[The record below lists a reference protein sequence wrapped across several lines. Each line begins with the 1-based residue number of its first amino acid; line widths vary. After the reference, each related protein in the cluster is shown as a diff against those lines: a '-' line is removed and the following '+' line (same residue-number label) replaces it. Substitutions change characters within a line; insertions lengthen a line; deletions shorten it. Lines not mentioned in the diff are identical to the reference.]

1 MKINRKTLNSLLCSG
16 VLVAACL
23 AAGPTRAQNSP
34 VRNIHVGL
42 FYPISTNGT
51 GAPSDTNAVSLNM
64 LAGISAEETAFSFA
78 GITQVIRHNASGVQF
93 AGFSNHIGGRS
104 EGLLF
109 GGFANTY
116 REGAGLQ
123 FAGFTNVAR
132 KEVSGGQFAGFANRA
147 AAVDGFQFAGF
158 TNAAGDVT
166 GSQFGGFANT
176 SDDIDGS
183 QFAGFI
189 NTAGDVRGSQFA
201 GFINI
206 ARKVKGAQFAGFIN
220 VADSSDNPIGIVNI
234 IRKGEIGL
242 GVTLDE
248 NATSLLS
255 LRSGGR
261 NLYGILGAGYNLDR
275 TYRNLYALEAGFGG
289 HVHLTNHFRLNGELV
304 ATALHDFR
312 FTEFYKGSARVLP
325 AIKLFHT
332 IELFGG
338 PAFTWVHHSSPET
351 MDLVPRFIHERKNR
365 NGRASGY
372 YIGYAA
378 GLHFFL

>member
-1 MKINRKTLNSLLCSG
+1 MKTNRNILNS
-16 VLVAACL
+16 VLSAGALFAACL
-23 AAGPTRAQNSP
+23 VPSTSPAQIP
-34 VRNIHVGL
+34 VRNIQIGL
-42 FYPISTNGT
+42 FYPFSTNGT
-51 GAPSDTNAVSLNM
+51 GAPYDTNTVSVNLV
-64 LAGISAEETAFSFA
+64 AGISAEETAFSFA
-78 GITQVIRHNASGVQF
+78 GITQVIRHNATGVQF

-116 REGAGLQ
+116 GEGAGLQ

-132 KEVSGGQFAGFANRA
+132 KDVSGGQFAGFSNRA

-158 TNAAGDVT
+158 TNVAGDVT
-166 GSQFGGFANT
+166 GSQFGGFTNT
-176 SDDIDGS
+176 SKDIDGS

-220 VADSSDNPIGIVNI
+220 IADSSDNPIGIINI

-248 NATSLLS
+248 NATSLVS

-275 TYRNLYALEAGFGG
+275 TYRNIFALEAGFGG
-289 HVHLTNHFRLNGELV
+289 HIHMTNHFRVNAELA

-312 FTEFYKGSARVLP
+312 FAEFFKGSARLLP
-325 AIKLFHT
+325 AVRLFNT

-338 PAFTWVHHSSPET
+338 PAFTWVHRSSPET
-351 MDLVPRFIHERKNR
+351 MNLIPRLIYERTHR
-365 NGRASGY
+365 DGRTSGY
-372 YIGYAA
+372 YIGYTA